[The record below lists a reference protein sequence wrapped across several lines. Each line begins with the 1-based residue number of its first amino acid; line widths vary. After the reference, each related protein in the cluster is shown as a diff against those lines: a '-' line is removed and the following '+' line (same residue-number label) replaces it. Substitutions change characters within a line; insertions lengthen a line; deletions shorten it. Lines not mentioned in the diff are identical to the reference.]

1 MNTDQLV
8 ALCLRHHAL
17 LLSSDSERINI
28 AVVGKPATELME
40 ALRFATQKRID
51 IECWSAERIEKH
63 RQLTSQSHLPG
74 VSQTHS
80 TVDVLNHTLQ
90 QAINQRASDIHIEPM
105 EHACQIRLRID
116 GVLCP
121 QPPLAAELANL
132 LSARLKV
139 LGNLDIAER
148 RLPQDGQFTIELAN
162 EPVSFRIATL
172 PCSGGE
178 KIVLRLLHQVPQALE
193 PKALGMNAEQLACF
207 NAVLHQ
213 PQGLILVT
221 GPTGSGKTVTLYSA
235 LQSRNTPDVNICSVE
250 DPIEIPLAGL
260 NQTQINPRAG
270 LTFQNVLR
278 ALLRQDPDII
288 MVGEIRDGE
297 TAGIAINAAQTG
309 HLVLSTLHTNST
321 TETLIRL
328 EQMGVARWMI
338 SSALTMVIAQRL
350 VRRLCPHCRRETR
363 DQAQLPRSVW
373 PRPLPRWQPTG
384 CDRCYHGFYGR
395 VDIFEVLAI
404 DNALRQAIAS
414 GAGTDVIEA
423 SARQAG
429 MVSLFEHG
437 CRAVEQGLTTIEE
450 LLRVLGMP
458 NGG

>member
-51 IECWSAERIEKH
+51 IECWSAERMEKH

-193 PKALGMNAEQLACF
+193 PNALGMNAEQLACF
-207 NAVLHQ
+207 NAALHQ

-395 VDIFEVLAI
+395 VAIFEVLAI